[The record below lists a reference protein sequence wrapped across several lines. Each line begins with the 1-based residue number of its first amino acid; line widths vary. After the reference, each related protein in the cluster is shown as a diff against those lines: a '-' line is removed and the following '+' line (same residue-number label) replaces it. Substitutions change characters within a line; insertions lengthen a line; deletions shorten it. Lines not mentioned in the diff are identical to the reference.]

1 MHMESSIEGT
11 VKNPVKKSKRHLLLF
26 NIGKFTLDA
35 VKLSFGS
42 LVVGTIIKGDFSESA
57 LLLSGVIV
65 TVVGTIIGI
74 YLITVFDEGKEEK

>member
-1 MHMESSIEGT
+1 MENSVDGA
-11 VKNPVKKSKRHLLLF
+11 VNNPVKKSKRYLLLF

-42 LVVGTIIKGDFSESA
+42 LVIGTIIKGDFSESA
-57 LLLSGVIV
+57 LLVSGIIA

-74 YLITVFDEGKEEK
+74 YLITAFDEGKEEK